1 MTDWKVNI
9 VITPF
14 LLLVLS
20 QYTPNKTKSKEY
32 YLFSKFVSFH
42 MKQFPVHIEV

>member
-20 QYTPNKTKSKEY
+20 QYTTDKTESKEY
-32 YLFSKFVSFH
+32 SLLSIIVSFH
-42 MKQFPVHIEV
+42 ILQFSVRIEV